1 MKRKNKKTPANIQK
15 NVLRLAADHTW
26 KAPKGYKIVMADRG
40 AVSFNI
46 PESWHLAKME
56 PLELLDREPPN
67 DNARVSM
74 SYWRLPAGIDWRG
87 LPLAEMLTES
97 TKDHPHKILARGEL
111 VTSTREDIE
120 IVWTEHRFEDPQ
132 ENREAYSRFAL
143 ARGWNVQALITFDF
157 WIEDLEKSKPVWDE
171 ILRSLQLG
179 RSIQDPTKG
188 TILH

>member
-1 MKRKNKKTPANIQK
+1 MKRKNKNKPAQIQK
-15 NVLRLAADHTW
+15 NVLRLADNHTW

-46 PESWHLAKME
+46 PENWHVAKFE
-56 PLELLDREPPN
+56 PLELLDGEPPN

-74 SYWRLPAGIDWRG
+74 SYWRLPEGIDWSR
-87 LPLAEMLTES
+87 LPLAEMLAES
-97 TKDHPHKILARGEL
+97 TKDHPHKIIARGEL
-111 VTSTREDIE
+111 VTATRDDIE

-143 ARGWNVQALITFDF
+143 ARGWNVQALVTFDF
-157 WIEDLEKSKPVWDE
+157 WVEDLEKSKPVWDE

-188 TILH
+188 AILH